1 MSLPKFQPSY
11 HLYGKPD
18 YQASETVIG
27 KTGWVMGIKDD
38 ARGDGAGV

>member
-1 MSLPKFQPSY
+1 MEMDREY

-27 KTGWVMGIKDD
+27 ETQRVMGIKDD
-38 ARGDGAGV
+38 AWGDGAGVER